1 MAIGV
6 FDSGVGGL
14 TVHRELT
21 RRFPDRDFLYLADQ
35 AHAPYGGRGG
45 EEIVDL
51 TRAGCERLFEAGAN
65 VIVLACNTAS
75 AIALR
80 RLQQTWVPEARA
92 RHGRPINVLG
102 IIVPTIEAATGLP
115 WTYEAERIAE
125 GEAERALEAYA
136 LVPEL
141 FPERV
146 LLGVGIVTALML
158 GNLRGVRESGTIFM
172 TPTYLYIGAIGSML
186 VIGLVRLASG
196 DLPEFTPPTA
206 WLQGGPEGEG
216 AGLEALGILLRS
228 LGPEHAS
235 DELLGVGMAPFFYLP
250 HVLFVA
256 ERGLEHFDL
265 SMHAQYELTKRF
277 SVLSMSTQATI
288 ELMIMTAVLYLA
300 MSYPMSL
307 LSRRLEEKM
316 GGSPQPA

>member
-21 RRFPDRDFLYLADQ
+21 RRFPERDFVYLADQ
-35 AHAPYGGRGG
+35 ANAPYGGRGG

-115 WTYEAERIAE
+115 WTYEAERGREE
-125 GEAERALEAYA
+125 GEKKEAIEITGVFCTAATAMSRVYEIEIDKRREDLAVFSEPCPGLAGLIELGAPAEELKVVVNDHVDALRRRIGRHPDKAILGCTHYEIVADLFAAALPDGTPVIHQPTAVADALDRYFQRHPEYA
-136 LVPEL
+136 L
-141 FPERV
+141 
-146 LLGVGIVTALML
+146 G
-158 GNLRGVRESGTIFM
+158 
-172 TPTYLYIGAIGSML
+172 
-186 VIGLVRLASG
+186 
-196 DLPEFTPPTA
+196 
-206 WLQGGPEGEG
+206 G
-216 AGLEALGILLRS
+216 AGRRDFLTTGRP
-228 LGPEHAS
+228 GPQS
-235 DELLGVGMAPFFYLP
+235 ELVSQFWGAP
-250 HVLFVA
+250 
-256 ERGLEHFDL
+256 
-265 SMHAQYELTKRF
+265 LTF
-277 SVLSMSTQATI
+277 A
-288 ELMIMTAVLYLA
+288 AA
-300 MSYPMSL
+300 
-307 LSRRLEEKM
+307 
-316 GGSPQPA
+316 